1 MMSLGSCRLG
11 LENLVRQKSLAY
23 SAGPLKLLGL
33 GVYTLLDLVV
43 LHPIDPPVRIW
54 AYALLG
60 TLSPHY
66 WSLLCVVHLESG
78 ESIHSRGV

>member
-1 MMSLGSCRLG
+1 MMNLGSCRVG

-33 GVYTLLDLVV
+33 GVYTLLDLAV
-43 LHPIDPPVRIW
+43 LHPNDPPVRIW

-66 WSLLCVVHLESG
+66 RSLLCAVHLGSC
-78 ESIHSRGV
+78 ESIHSRAV

>member
-1 MMSLGSCRLG
+1 MNLGSCRVG

-43 LHPIDPPVRIW
+43 LHPIGPPVRIW
-54 AYALLG
+54 AYALRG

-66 WSLLCVVHLESG
+66 RNLLCAVRLENR